1 MRLINSLNIKILG
14 LLIFSLSIGYNEV
27 SAQALRLGGI
37 NHQSNKHYSS
47 RIIQQTDTISLP
59 IWDDFSRHAN
69 EADTSIWAH
78 SSQIHINNGLAYLAP
93 SYNVATLDGFDAS
106 GTSYATDSRNVGIG
120 DSLVSQAIDLSDYT
134 NLDNISLSFFW
145 QEGYG
150 PTAPDSE
157 DSLRLYFKNDSNR
170 WIEVYAIG
178 GSGSSEPIQFQQHFE
193 QVNESQYLHAGFQF
207 KFEYYGNL
215 AGDFDSWNL
224 DYIYLNEGN
233 TSVSTAN
240 FNYDSYE
247 DRTFS
252 SIPQNLFDSY
262 YGVPLKHIT
271 QDWLDRHISEGSLIY
286 NNLWAGNG
294 NSTIFGT
301 EIFGTVRDTLNPTS
315 LIDSIQVQ
323 GNFLTSA
330 QDTALFNINYRNAQ
344 NVSDYLLTNKEAQ
357 DSIYI
362 ESRFNLGNTDSLFFE
377 TVNGTTIYYNQYSFR
392 ANDTIKQVTSF
403 HDYYALDDGS
413 AEASIQLN
421 SKNYQ
426 MAQLFRINGGHY
438 MTGIDMYI
446 PNLAQNSGSK
456 NITLLVL
463 DSINGLNIT
472 DDILLAQNVLVNPST
487 DLNQFQRFVF
497 EQPIFV
503 EGVIYVGYREEN
515 DEVVSV
521 GFDKNTNSATQLF
534 YNQSGSWEP
543 NTTLEGSV
551 MIRPV
556 FGDTDGVVAN
566 KPQTKNTS
574 IRIWPNPNKG
584 ILYVSEDF
592 DALNIYGLNGQLKY
606 QMKAGFN
613 GQAVQLPTMPDGLYI
628 VEIILEN
635 KKYLTKMMFNQ

>member
-1 MRLINSLNIKILG
+1 MRILKALNIKYLS
-14 LLIFSLSIGYNEV
+14 LLIFTCTFACNQL
-27 SAQALRLGGI
+27 SAQALKLGGI
-37 NHQSNKHYSS
+37 NHKQNGNYTLRVS
-47 RIIQQTDTISLP
+47 QQTDTISLP
-59 IWDDFSRHAN
+59 LWDDFSRYAN
-69 EADTSIWAH
+69 KADTSIWAH

-93 SYNVATLDGFDAS
+93 SYNAATLDGFDAS
-106 GTSYATDSRNVGIG
+106 GTSYATDSRNVGVG
-120 DSLVSQAIDLSDYT
+120 DSLVSQAIDLSGYT
-134 NLDNISLSFFW
+134 NQDNINLSFFW

-150 PTAPDSE
+150 PTAPDAE

-233 TSVSTAN
+233 TSVSTTN

-247 DRTFS
+247 DRTFT
-252 SIPQNLFDSY
+252 SISKNLFDGY
-262 YGVPLKHIT
+262 FGVPLKHLT
-271 QDWLDRHISEGSLIY
+271 QNWFDRYLSEGNLIY

-301 EIFGTVRDTLNPTS
+301 EIFGTIRDTLNPS
-315 LIDSIQVQ
+315 VLIDSIQVQ

-330 QDTALFNINYRNAQ
+330 QDTALFSLNFKDSQNI
-344 NVSDYLLTNKEAQ
+344 SDYLLNNQENQ

-362 ESRFNLGNTDSLFFE
+362 ETRFNLGNTDSLFFE

-392 ANDTIKQVTSF
+392 ANDTIRQITAF
-403 HDYYALDDGS
+403 HDFYALDDGS

-463 DSINGLNIT
+463 DSINASNT
-472 DDILLAQNVLVNPST
+472 VDDVLLAQNVLVNTST
-487 DLNQFQRFVF
+487 GINQFQRFTF
-497 EQPIFV
+497 EQPVFV
-503 EGVIYVGYREEN
+503 EGVVYIGYREEN

-556 FGDTDGVVAN
+556 FGNTDGVVAN
-566 KPQTKNTS
+566 KPLKERTS
-574 IRIWPNPNKG
+574 ITIWPNPNKG

-592 DALNIYGLNGQLKY
+592 DQLMVYGLDGQLKFETS
-606 QMKAGFN
+606 AGLE
-613 GQAVQLPTMPDGLYI
+613 GQQVNLPDLRDGLYI
-628 VEIILEN
+628 LQIKTKHFTEQVKMLL
-635 KKYLTKMMFNQ
+635 KK

>member
-1 MRLINSLNIKILG
+1 
-14 LLIFSLSIGYNEV
+14 
-27 SAQALRLGGI
+27 
-37 NHQSNKHYSS
+37 
-47 RIIQQTDTISLP
+47 
-59 IWDDFSRHAN
+59 
-69 EADTSIWAH
+69 
-78 SSQIHINNGLAYLAP
+78 
-93 SYNVATLDGFDAS
+93 
-106 GTSYATDSRNVGIG
+106 
-120 DSLVSQAIDLSDYT
+120 
-134 NLDNISLSFFW
+134 
-145 QEGYG
+145 
-150 PTAPDSE
+150 
-157 DSLRLYFKNDSNR
+157 
-170 WIEVYAIG
+170 
-178 GSGSSEPIQFQQHFE
+178 
-193 QVNESQYLHAGFQF
+193 
-207 KFEYYGNL
+207 
-215 AGDFDSWNL
+215 
-224 DYIYLNEGN
+224 
-233 TSVSTAN
+233 
-240 FNYDSYE
+240 
-247 DRTFS
+247 
-252 SIPQNLFDSY
+252 
-262 YGVPLKHIT
+262 
-271 QDWLDRHISEGSLIY
+271 
-286 NNLWAGNG
+286 
-294 NSTIFGT
+294 
-301 EIFGTVRDTLNPTS
+301 
-315 LIDSIQVQ
+315 
-323 GNFLTSA
+323 
-330 QDTALFNINYRNAQ
+330 
-344 NVSDYLLTNKEAQ
+344 
-357 DSIYI
+357 
-362 ESRFNLGNTDSLFFE
+362 
-377 TVNGTTIYYNQYSFR
+377 
-392 ANDTIKQVTSF
+392 VTSF

-472 DDILLAQNVLVNPST
+472 YDILLAQNVLVNPST
-487 DLNQFQRFVF
+487 DLNQFQRFTF
-497 EQPIFV
+497 EQPVFV

-534 YNQSGSWEP
+534 YNQSGSWEL

-556 FGDTDGVVAN
+556 FGDTDGVLAN
-566 KPQTKNTS
+566 RPKAKNTS